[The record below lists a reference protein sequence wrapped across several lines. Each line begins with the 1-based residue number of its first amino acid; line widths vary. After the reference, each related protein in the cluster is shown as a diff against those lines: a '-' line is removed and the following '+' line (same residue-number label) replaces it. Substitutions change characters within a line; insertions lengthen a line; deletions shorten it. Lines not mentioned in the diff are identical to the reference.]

1 MVKNENKDVHTMI
14 GADAVIQGSITC
26 EGGVAVYGK
35 VYGDVIS
42 EGPVRVARGGEVHGN
57 VQANDSQIGGK
68 VDGNVRVE
76 NRAILGAES
85 ELKGDLIYRSLVIE
99 EGAQFQGHCVLVGSE
114 PIVEPEYQTESTA
127 VEDHSDQQGAGHLRF
142 SMEEN
147 NPAPAEDP
155 SDQHD

>member
-1 MVKNENKDVHTMI
+1 MAKNENKDVHTMI
-14 GADAVIQGSITC
+14 GADAVILGSIAC

-35 VYGDVIS
+35 VYGDVTS

-57 VQANDSQIGGK
+57 IQANDTQIGGI

-114 PIVEPEYQTESTA
+114 PTVEPEYHTESPA
-127 VEDHSDQQGAGHLRF
+127 VENHSDQEGSKASSF
-142 SMEEN
+142 SVDEN
-147 NPAPAEDP
+147 NPSPAEDR
-155 SDQHD
+155 SHQHD